1 MAIAT
6 LLRANITSVAKT
18 PAAAITWFLE
28 SVTSRADRI
37 QWSSTVI
44 NFLDIATSAVRKIGV
59 KVEMDLGDGALTAI
73 PAKDLGPVI
82 NLSDSLDGYGVQT
95 CNFER
100 FGDEQSPI
108 KSSMLRRMGAVR
120 LTGYRG
126 TNGAIGSRPLF
137 DGFIRQGSY
146 SPYPPVGRI
155 DCLDTALTFLDKPF
169 IYSLA
174 QGSHLSREEVLLDMC
189 AVHSVP
195 VGTWDLP
202 VADGFRGGKLF
213 KGIEEGGETN
223 FMGFL
228 VEWLVPIGCRPQMR
242 DGKLNIARFGT
253 DAERAGAPFVV
264 APIRTLTCGDIRSL
278 SCEPPPTNGSNA
290 VSMSSSIFN
299 YTGPEGRRTLPP
311 EIKETSGIRQTVGA
325 INRQNKSDGTITP
338 ITVFVA
344 SGTMITS
351 RTITTRTF
359 DGGTLVHEGVEE
371 WGWYSPLAARY
382 QQAAGTGTI
391 TWNAAKDVF
400 QYADGSWRTTQ
411 HYDFQI
417 IRRRSLTRNFDPETG
432 YLVDE
437 VLYVEQF
444 APVETYRGSL
454 NPASGAEVPEFCYLT
469 ENGVAWVDGQEQFQ
483 PSTGSVLSRERN
495 QIIYEAFDGQV
506 TGYGF
511 HVDSDQRTV
520 YSLAAN
526 PAAAYAGAT
535 IYYFGIGTT
544 RRYGR
549 LAGTGLSIASYAV
562 RFTQVSEHSYRE
574 TVSQVIA
581 TGNLFPYSWQSIP
594 PSGSRIIEGS
604 IPYLD
609 QLTAYQVAQAATWTE
624 YDDVKIAMSRGV
636 TVIDGRQ
643 NDYCETDGELR
654 TAAFE
659 ALRSNNHLVVNIEMD
674 FDMIIESGK
683 VIALAGHP
691 KFNYETIKL
700 LVVQREVSLNLV
712 TGENSQSLTC
722 RYYPPELMVA

>member
-28 SVTSRADRI
+28 SVNARNDRI
-37 QWSSTVI
+37 RWDATVI
-44 NFLDIATSAVRKIGV
+44 NFLDIATSAVRKLGV

-73 PAKDLGPVI
+73 PARDLGPTI

-95 CNFER
+95 CDFER

-108 KSSMLRRMGAVR
+108 KSSMLRRMAAVR

-189 AVHSVP
+189 AVHEVP

-202 VADGFRGGKLF
+202 DAEGFRGGKLF

-228 VEWLVPIGCRPQMR
+228 VEWLIPIGCKPQMR
-242 DGKLNIARFGT
+242 DGKLNIGRYST
-253 DAERAGAPFVV
+253 DAD
-264 APIRTLTCGDIRSL
+264 PIRTLTCGDIRSL
-278 SCEPPPTNGSNA
+278 SCEPPTTNGPNA

-299 YTGPEGRRTLPP
+299 YTGQDGRRTLPP
-311 EIKETSGIRQTVGA
+311 EIKEAFAIRTHIGA
-325 INRQNKSDGTITP
+325 INRQNKSDGTVTP
-338 ITVFVA
+338 ITTFVA

-359 DGGTLVHEGVEE
+359 DGGTLVHEVVEE
-371 WGWYSPLAARY
+371 WGWYAPHAARY

-391 TWNAAKDVF
+391 SWNAADDVF
-400 QYADGSWRTTQ
+400 QYPDGTWRITQ
-411 HYDFQI
+411 REDFQP
-417 IRRRSLTRNFDPETG
+417 IRRTSRSRNFDPDTG

-437 VLYVEQF
+437 DVYIEQWAPIEIPRGTLNVTTAVEE
-444 APVETYRGSL
+444 PV
-454 NPASGAEVPEFCYLT
+454 FCYLT
-469 ENGVAWVDGQEQFQ
+469 EDGIAWGLSDRELFTQ
-483 PSTGSVLSRERN
+483 SVERN
-495 QIIYEAFDGQV
+495 KVIYGADADTTVLLGIGVDIFDGGNKIV
-506 TGYGF
+506 YTPITKPTG
-511 HVDSDQRTV
+511 
-520 YSLAAN
+520 
-526 PAAAYAGAT
+526 AYTGGT
-535 IYYFGIGTT
+535 IYYFGPTDAKK
-544 RRYGR
+544 YGR
-549 LAGTGLSIASYAV
+549 LVANAQMLASYSKT
-562 RFTQVSEHSYRE
+562 FSPIDESSHRE
-574 TVSQVIA
+574 TVTSHGA
-581 TGNLFPYSWQSIP
+581 PGGRFPASWQTLP
-594 PSGSRIIEGS
+594 PSGSAIVAGPIE
-604 IPYLD
+604 YLD

-624 YDDVKIAMSRGV
+624 YDDVKIAMARGV

-659 ALRSNNHLVVNIEMD
+659 ALREINHLVVNIEMD

-683 VIALAGHP
+683 VIALTGHP
-691 KFNYETIKL
+691 KFNYETIRL

-712 TGENSQSLTC
+712 TAENSQSLTC